1 MEESTSSN
9 NSIVP
14 SESSYADFY
23 DFLAKHSVYKTN
35 DSSKK
40 TITNTRIG
48 DTKKN
53 IHGGSYNISDAEYP
67 TFLKLYY
74 RDIVA
79 KNKKEYFTEK
89 QRDNDGPIAVDLD
102 FRYQYD
108 IDEKQYTREHVED
121 LIFAY
126 LEELKKMFQFDDSS
140 KFHIYLFEKPSVNR
154 IQEKQLTKDG
164 IHMLI
169 GIQMDRIGQQILR
182 QRMISKIRDMW
193 RDLPITNKWEDV
205 FDEGISKGSVNWQLY
220 GSRKPGMEKYGLTGI
235 FDIKYDNTDGE
246 FSFNEIPQSKFS
258 LETNFSKLSVR
269 SKDNLSLFMKNDFI
283 SEYEK
288 FKKDN
293 NMTNERIIIPT
304 NNSVAQQHRL
314 DMMLD
319 NVVTIARIKNP
330 EELDLAVNTF
340 LDSVTDNTSD
350 YNLKTMY
357 EYTMALPEKYYGEG
371 SYDKWIRVGW
381 VLRNT
386 SNKLLIVWIAFSA
399 KSSTFQYSSIP
410 DLCDEWQK
418 FDLRLQDGLTK
429 LSLIHWVKSDARE
442 EYDKIRMSTVDYYIN
457 LTLSNTNPKYKAP
470 DFDIATVLYKLHKH
484 EYVCVSNKS
493 NIWYRYSD
501 NRWRENDSG
510 VDLRRAISGRVRD
523 MYTNKSFTMM
533 ESISNKKTIIN
544 ENAPV
549 TRNEEETGE
558 S

>member
-1 MEESTSSN
+1 MEDSTSTASN
-9 NSIVP
+9 SDSIVP

-23 DFLAKHSVYKTN
+23 DFLAKHSVYKSN

-40 TITNTRIG
+40 IITNTRIG

-53 IHGGSYNISDAEYP
+53 IHGGCYNVPDAEYS

-89 QRDNDGPIAVDLD
+89 QRDTDGPIAVDLD
-102 FRYQYD
+102 FRYHYD
-108 IDEKQYTREHVED
+108 IDEKQYSREHVED

-126 LEELKKMFQFDDSS
+126 LEELRKMFQFDDSS
-140 KFHIYLFEKPSVNR
+140 QFHIYLFEKPSVNR
-154 IQEKQLTKDG
+154 LQEKQLTKDG
-164 IHMLI
+164 IHMII
-169 GIQMDRIGQQILR
+169 GLQMDRIAQQILR
-182 QRMISKIRDMW
+182 KRMISKTRDMW

-220 GSRKPGMEKYGLTGI
+220 GSRKPGMEKYSLTGI
-235 FDIKYDNTDGE
+235 FDIKYDSTDGE
-246 FSFNEIPQSKFS
+246 FSFNEIPQSKFNM
-258 LETNFSKLSVR
+258 ETNFSKLSVR

-283 SEYEK
+283 TEYEK

-293 NMTNERIIIPT
+293 NMSNERIIIPT

-319 NVVTIARIKNP
+319 NAVNIARIKNS
-330 EELDLAVNTF
+330 EELDLALNTF

-350 YNLKTMY
+350 YDMKTMY
-357 EYTMALPEKYYGEG
+357 EYTMALPDKYYGEG
-371 SYDKWIRVGW
+371 SYDRWIRVGW

-399 KSSTFQYSSIP
+399 KSGTFQYSSIP

-418 FDLRLQDGLTK
+418 FDLRLQNGLTK
-429 LSLIHWVKSDARE
+429 LSLIHWVKSDVRE

-457 LTLSNTNPKYKAP
+457 LTLSNTNPKYRAP
-470 DFDIATVLYKLHKH
+470 DFDVATVLYCIRCTSMTM
-484 EYVCVSNKS
+484 YV
-493 NIWYRYSD
+493 
-501 NRWRENDSG
+501 
-510 VDLRRAISGRVRD
+510 
-523 MYTNKSFTMM
+523 
-533 ESISNKKTIIN
+533 
-544 ENAPV
+544 
-549 TRNEEETGE
+549 
-558 S
+558 